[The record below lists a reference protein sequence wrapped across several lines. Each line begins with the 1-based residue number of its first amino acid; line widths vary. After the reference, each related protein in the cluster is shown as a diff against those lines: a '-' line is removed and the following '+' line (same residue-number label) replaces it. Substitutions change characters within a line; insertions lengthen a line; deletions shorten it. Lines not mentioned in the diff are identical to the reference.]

1 MQIPSEIN
9 EENQILAS
17 LEHTGRTR
25 TWILFKIARGV
36 LATCSM
42 IPYSRANNEK
52 AAFATGGLHTQE

>member
-9 EENQILAS
+9 EENRILAS

-42 IPYSRANNEK
+42 IPFTRKHEK
-52 AAFATGGLHTQE
+52 AAFGKGGLHTQE